1 MVIHN
6 VRIPHSSGHLPRSQ
20 FRSSGALSGLSDLK
34 NSITLAQLPAV
45 LFSPIPLSVVP
56 VAIQIL
62 VKRRMTYDAEKYLA
76 RLAVAVMLSL
86 PFWETISKQ

>member
-1 MVIHN
+1 
-6 VRIPHSSGHLPRSQ
+6 
-20 FRSSGALSGLSDLK
+20 LSDLK

-86 PFWETISKQ
+86 PLTGGKDTKTCKRTSN